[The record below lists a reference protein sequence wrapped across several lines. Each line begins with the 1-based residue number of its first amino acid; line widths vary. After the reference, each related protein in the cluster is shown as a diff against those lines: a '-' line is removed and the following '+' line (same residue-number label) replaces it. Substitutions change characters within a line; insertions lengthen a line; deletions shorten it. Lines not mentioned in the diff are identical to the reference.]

1 MSDHPLVEMVSGI
14 GLAAALL
21 DGDVD
26 KVHPAGDGVRFLVE
40 AVGED
45 GLAMLI
51 VHVEVELDEL
61 DETPGTQGL
70 HHFVDQALVVADLR
84 SSKHMSKRG
93 KQV

>member
-26 KVHPAGDGVRFLVE
+26 EVHPAGDGGCFFLE
-40 AVGED
+40 AVGQN
-45 GLAMLI
+45 GLLVLVI
-51 VHVEVELDEL
+51 HVEVELDEL

-70 HHFVDQALVVADLR
+70 HHFVDQTLVVADLR
-84 SSKHMSKRG
+84 SSKRTPKRG